1 MVAHYWLI
9 LSRPGLTQVN
19 LHYLARNCLQ
29 LTRYPVGFLL
39 ILSFRHF
46 KPIKASAY
54 TDWGRGSYFVEFVR
68 AIDDFGTIGMRL
80 SLLIS
85 II

>member
-1 MVAHYWLI
+1 MMAHYWLI
-9 LSRPGLTQVN
+9 FSWPGLTRLN
-19 LHYLARNCLQ
+19 LHYLARNCLR

-39 ILSFRHF
+39 ILSFRHV

-68 AIDDFGTIGMRL
+68 AIADFGIIGIRL
-80 SLLIS
+80 S
-85 II
+85 